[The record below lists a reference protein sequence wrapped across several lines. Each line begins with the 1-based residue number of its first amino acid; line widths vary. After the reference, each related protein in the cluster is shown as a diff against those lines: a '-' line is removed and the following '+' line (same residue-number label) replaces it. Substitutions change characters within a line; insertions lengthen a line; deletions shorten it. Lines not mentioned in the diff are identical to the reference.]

1 MREVTLERIDCP
13 YMDVILGVIA
23 VLLIFGLMVA
33 FVLLARKLEKR
44 EGSE

>member
-33 FVLLARKLEKR
+33 FVLLAHELEKR

>member
-33 FVLLARKLEKR
+33 FVLLAREQEKR
-44 EGSE
+44 EVSE

>member
-33 FVLLARKLEKR
+33 FVLLARDLEKR

>member
-23 VLLIFGLMVA
+23 VLLIFGPMVA
-33 FVLLARKLEKR
+33 FVLLARELEKR

>member
-23 VLLIFGLMVA
+23 GLLIFGLMVA
-33 FVLLARKLEKR
+33 FVLLARELEKM

>member
-33 FVLLARKLEKR
+33 FVLLARELEKR
-44 EGSE
+44 EGLE

>member
-23 VLLIFGLMVA
+23 VLLIFGLMVD
-33 FVLLARKLEKR
+33 FVLLARELEKR

>member
-13 YMDVILGVIA
+13 YMDVILGVAA

-33 FVLLARKLEKR
+33 FVLLARELEKR

>member
-1 MREVTLERIDCP
+1 MREVTLERLDCP

-33 FVLLARKLEKR
+33 FVLLARELEKK